1 MNKVLEAVAV
11 RASIRCK
18 ENISHEQL
26 MNIFR
31 NKSVVDI
38 SKYQQYLY
46 GFFEEVYPSLLL
58 KYIQASSLKLKDIVL
73 VYDMLPERGEKHK
86 FREFLNNGQFQN
98 ITF

>member
-26 MNIFR
+26 INIFR

-58 KYIQASSLKLKDIVL
+58 KYIQASSLKLRILCWFMICCQKEAKSINS
-73 VYDMLPERGEKHK
+73 GS
-86 FREFLNNGQFQN
+86 F
-98 ITF
+98 